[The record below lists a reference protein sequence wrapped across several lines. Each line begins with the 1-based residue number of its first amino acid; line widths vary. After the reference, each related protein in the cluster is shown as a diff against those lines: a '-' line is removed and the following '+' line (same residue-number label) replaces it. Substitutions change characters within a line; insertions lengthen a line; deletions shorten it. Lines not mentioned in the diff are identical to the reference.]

1 MNKGGYITMYD
12 VIIAIISAAASLIGT
27 VITVVISGSV
37 TQYRIKQLEQ
47 KVEKHN
53 NVLERT
59 YKLESKV
66 ETLEELVIK

>member
-1 MNKGGYITMYD
+1 MYD
-12 VIIAIISAAASLIGT
+12 VIIAIISGAVSLIGT
-27 VITVVISGSV
+27 VLTVAISGSV

>member
-1 MNKGGYITMYD
+1 MYD
-12 VIIAIISAAASLIGT
+12 LIIVLIPSALSLIGT
-27 VITVVISGSV
+27 IVTVLISSSL
-37 TQYRIKQLEQ
+37 TQYRIKQLEH

-53 NVLERT
+53 NVIERT

>member
-1 MNKGGYITMYD
+1 MYNFID
-12 VIIAIISAAASLIGT
+12 VIISGAVSLVGT
-27 VITVVISGSV
+27 IVTVVISGSV

-59 YKLESKV
+59 FKLESKV

>member
-1 MNKGGYITMYD
+1 MYD
-12 VIIAIISAAASLIGT
+12 LIIAIISGAISLIGT

-37 TQYRIKQLEQ
+37 TQYRIKQLES

-53 NVLERT
+53 NVIERT

-66 ETLEELVIK
+66 ETLEEIVIK

>member
-1 MNKGGYITMYD
+1 MYD

-27 VITVVISGSV
+27 VVTVVISGSV

-53 NVLERT
+53 SVLERT